1 MATLSALRTKL
12 KQRLGLGKHTEL
24 TLPSTFPLTSAGNDE
39 TEFDANTG
47 ADDATLDRAMLIFK
61 AWQAGS
67 DPQLSVLV
75 DEKSA
80 PKDGGTNARE

>member
-1 MATLSALRTKL
+1 MAALSALRTKL

-24 TLPSTFPLTSAGNDE
+24 TLPGTFPLTDDTHE
-39 TEFDANTG
+39 TNFTANSG

-67 DPQLSVLV
+67 DRQLSVLV

>member
-1 MATLSALRTKL
+1 MAALSALRTKL

-24 TLPSTFPLTSAGNDE
+24 TLPSTFPLVDDGDTTDFA
-39 TEFDANTG
+39 TNTG

>member
-1 MATLSALRTKL
+1 MADLSVLRAKL

-24 TLPSTFPLTSAGNDE
+24 TLPSTFPLTEDSHSTAFNP
-39 TEFDANTG
+39 NTG

-80 PKDGGTNARE
+80 PKDGGTNAKE

>member
-1 MATLSALRTKL
+1 MATLAALRTKL
-12 KQRLGLGKHTEL
+12 KQRLGLGKHSEL
-24 TLPSTFPLTSAGNDE
+24 TLPSTFPLSA
-39 TEFDANTG
+39 DADTTGFTANSG

-80 PKDGGTNARE
+80 PKDGGTNAKE

>member
-1 MATLSALRTKL
+1 MATLSALRAKL

-24 TLPSTFPLTSAGNDE
+24 TLPTTFPLAADGDTTG
-39 TEFDANTG
+39 FDANSG